1 MIRLRDILLET
12 PADDAKRM
20 GLVSKPG
27 FGLYGPPG
35 DGPATHRSML
45 GRLVQI
51 KQDDQ
56 PKQTATPQKT
66 DSPTKQASD
75 GGDKQAGDKQS
86 EKPKQQSVSH
96 PTSPIGRTRIYQ
108 ATGLS
113 EISSAVGSTID
124 SGGKITDLNAS
135 MGAVSRGLGRETVV
149 PIQTGGTILT
159 ARQEFHGSA
168 DAVLGVYS
176 PEEDRI
182 EMSESTPDFLS
193 TPVSEWDDEQI
204 LGFKTYTHEVI
215 HSTSPRLRGSRASD
229 VYNNPLNVTIEEGL
243 TEYLAQGVVIG
254 TLESRNPRA
263 HNVNGGGY
271 SDYVDG
277 IEFMVRY
284 GDLNAGQAF
293 RNSNVET
300 LRMQVNYSQSKAIN
314 STLVDA
320 GIGDTDTFDKIRV
333 LQQRYWQNGFMLI
346 MDEKFAK
353 VMLYIR
359 QEIEAGR
366 PVSKE
371 EIDEMLKDYLEQV

>member
-35 DGPATHRSML
+35 EDKPATHRTRL
-45 GRLVQI
+45 GKLVQI
-51 KQDDQ
+51 QQDDQ
-56 PKQTATPQKT
+56 PKQTSQKT
-66 DSPTKQASD
+66 DAPDKPTQQGNQQAT
-75 GGDKQAGDKQS
+75 DKKS
-86 EKPKQQSVSH
+86 EKPKQQSVTH
-96 PTSPIGRTRIYQ
+96 PTSPIGRTRVYE
-108 ATGLS
+108 ASGLA
-113 EISSAVGSTID
+113 EISSAVGNTFD
-124 SGGKITDLNAS
+124 GNGRITNLNTS
-135 MGAVSRGLGRETVV
+135 MGVVSKGLGRETLV
-149 PIQTGGTILT
+149 PIQTGGTILR
-159 ARQEFHGSA
+159 ASQDFHGSA

-182 EMSESTPDFLS
+182 EMSETTPDFMS

-215 HSTSPRLRGSRASD
+215 HSTSPRLRGSRAAD

-277 IEFMVRY
+277 VEFMVRY

-300 LRMQVNYSQSKAIN
+300 LRMQVNYTQSKAIN
-314 STLVDA
+314 NTLSEA

-353 VMLYIR
+353 VMFYIR

-371 EIDEMLKDYLEQV
+371 EIDKMLKDYLEQV

>member
-1 MIRLRDILLET
+1 MIRLRDILLEA

-35 DGPATHRSML
+35 EDKPATHRTML
-45 GRLVQI
+45 GRLIQI

-56 PKQTATPQKT
+56 PKQTSQKT
-66 DSPTKQASD
+66 DAPDKPTQQGNQQAT
-75 GGDKQAGDKQS
+75 DKKS
-86 EKPKQQSVSH
+86 EKPKQQSVAHS
-96 PTSPIGRTRIYQ
+96 TSPIGRTRVYE
-108 ATGLS
+108 ASGLA
-113 EISSAVGSTID
+113 EISSAVGNTFD
-124 SGGKITDLNAS
+124 GNGRITNLNTS
-135 MGAVSRGLGRETVV
+135 MGVVSKGLGRETLV
-149 PIQTGGTILT
+149 PIQTGGTILR
-159 ARQEFHGSA
+159 ASQDFHGSA

-182 EMSESTPDFLS
+182 EMSETTPDFMS

-215 HSTSPRLRGSRASD
+215 HSTSPRLRGSRAAD

-277 IEFMVRY
+277 VEFMVRY

-300 LRMQVNYSQSKAIN
+300 LRMQVNYTQSKAIN
-314 STLVDA
+314 STLSEA

-353 VMLYIR
+353 IMFYIR

-371 EIDEMLKDYLEQV
+371 EIDKMLKDYLEQV